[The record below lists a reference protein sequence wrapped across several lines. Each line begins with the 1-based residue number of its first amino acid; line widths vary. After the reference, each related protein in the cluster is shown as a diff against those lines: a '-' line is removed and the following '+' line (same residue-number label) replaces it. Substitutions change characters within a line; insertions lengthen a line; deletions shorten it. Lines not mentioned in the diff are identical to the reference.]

1 MSNTINTS
9 SSCIKALAARASVG
23 VEAVKDRLEEAALR
37 GGCDRQGEE
46 RKGGD
51 EFHFW
56 NFWRAWFKEEYA
68 EVVSL
73 NEHYSE
79 L

>member
-51 EFHFW
+51 EFHF
-56 NFWRAWFKEEYA
+56 
-68 EVVSL
+68 
-73 NEHYSE
+73 
-79 L
+79 